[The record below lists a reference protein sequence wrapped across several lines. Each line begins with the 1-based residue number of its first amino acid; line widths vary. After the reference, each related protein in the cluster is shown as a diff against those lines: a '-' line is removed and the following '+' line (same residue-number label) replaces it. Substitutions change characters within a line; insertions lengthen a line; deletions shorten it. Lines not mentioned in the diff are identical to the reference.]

1 MQQSLIFYDASLTH
15 DHPAYLSIL
24 RFSLQYTKR
33 DTDIGLIKLY
43 SIGLTVLLL
52 NIITGLFSVNVD
64 RPHNGTRDAP
74 HVRADGSPAPLNWF
88 GIVITLLVVAAFC
101 LGVIVYFIFRS
112 SRNKHQKRG
121 PALR

>member
-1 MQQSLIFYDASLTH
+1 MQQSLIFYDATLAH

-24 RFSLQYTKR
+24 RFSLQYAKR
-33 DTDIGLIKLY
+33 DTDINSIKLY
-43 SIGLTVLLL
+43 LIGVTVLFC

-74 HVRADGSPAPLNWF
+74 HVRADGSRAPLNWF
-88 GIVITLLVVAAFC
+88 GIVIVILFVAAVC
-101 LGVIVYFIFRS
+101 LGNVVYLVFRS
-112 SRNKHQKRG
+112 SRNKHAKRG